1 MAYGSYHIVALQ
13 EVKSVQVIERLISD
27 PSNELDGWQYVVC
40 DQAVGI
46 GTHLVCATAISAF
59 PSEVVLTCAQHL
71 LIVALS
77 LSLVWFGLVWFGLVW
92 FGLVCDCR
100 STMHI
105 YGEVILVVSCWHR
118 DCSRIHRSCWHDH
131 HSWRRSNVASSISR
145 SSPFM
150 WCTEAT
156 SRSVPRR

>member
-1 MAYGSYHIVALQ
+1 MYWWLMAYGSYHIVALQ

-77 LSLVWFGLVWFGLVW
+77 LSGLVWFGLVW
-92 FGLVCDCR
+92 F
-100 STMHI
+100 
-105 YGEVILVVSCWHR
+105 VIVGVLC
-118 DCSRIHRSCWHDH
+118 
-131 HSWRRSNVASSISR
+131 ISMAR
-145 SSPFM
+145 
-150 WCTEAT
+150 
-156 SRSVPRR
+156 